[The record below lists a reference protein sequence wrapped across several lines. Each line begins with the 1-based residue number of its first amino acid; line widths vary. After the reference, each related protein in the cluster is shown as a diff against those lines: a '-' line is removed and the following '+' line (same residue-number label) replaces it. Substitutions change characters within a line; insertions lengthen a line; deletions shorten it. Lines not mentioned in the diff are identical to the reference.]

1 MSLLTI
7 VQGFCQ
13 RTNLPV
19 PSTVMGNSNG
29 LVVQMRAL
37 LEEEGQELSQRG
49 LWEALVREATHT
61 TLAASD
67 QGTIISIATNGFR
80 SVLHETMWD
89 RTDRLPVPL
98 INSSAW
104 QRLQATAAVTPRYR
118 YRLRGGKLLLTPTP
132 PAGNTLAFEYLSK
145 NWILGV
151 DGTTYKELFT
161 LDTDTLLLPEELLR
175 LGLRWR
181 WKKEK
186 GLEYAEDFRTYE
198 TEVANALGR
207 DGGKP
212 TLYMDGSQPRVRPGV
227 IVPEYSWDL
236 P

>member
-7 VQGFCQ
+7 VQHFCQ
-13 RTNLPV
+13 RTKLPV
-19 PSTVMGNSNG
+19 PSAVMGNTDPQV
-29 LVVQMRAL
+29 LQFRAL
-37 LEEEGQELSQRG
+37 LEEEGQELAQRG
-49 LWEALVREATHT
+49 WWEALTREATHT
-61 TLAASD
+61 TLAQED

-80 SVLHETMWD
+80 AITNDTMWD
-89 RTDRLPVPL
+89 RTDKLPVPL
-98 INSSAW
+98 INSTAW
-104 QRLQATAAVTPRYR
+104 QRLKATTGVSPRYR

-132 PAGNTLAFEYLSK
+132 PASHTLAFEYLSK

-161 LDTDTLLLPEELLR
+161 LDTDTLLLSEELMR

-181 WKKEK
+181 WKKEH

-198 TEVANALGR
+198 TEVTNALGR

-212 TLYMDGSQPRVRPGV
+212 TLYMDGSQPRMRPGV
-227 IVPEYSWDL
+227 IVPEYSWNL
-236 P
+236 

>member
-7 VQGFCQ
+7 AQGFCQ
-13 RTNLPV
+13 RTQLPV
-19 PSTVMGNSNG
+19 PSSVIGSTNAQVIQ
-29 LVVQMRAL
+29 LRAL

-49 LWEALVREATHT
+49 WWEALTNEATHT
-61 TLAASD
+61 TLAAES
-67 QGTIISIATNGFR
+67 QGTIVSIATNGFR
-80 SVLHETMWD
+80 AIKEDTLWD
-89 RTDRLPVPL
+89 RTDKLPIPL
-98 INSSAW
+98 IGSVAW
-104 QRLQATAAVTPRYR
+104 QRVKATVSTTPRYR
-118 YRLRGGKLLLTPTP
+118 YRLRQGILYFTPTP
-132 PAGNTLAFEYLSK
+132 TAGHTVAFEYLSK

-181 WKKEK
+181 WKKEH

-198 TEVANALGR
+198 SAVTNALGR

-212 TLYMDGSQPRVRPGV
+212 TLYQDGRAPRVKPGV

-236 P
+236 

>member
-13 RTNLPV
+13 RTKLPV
-19 PSTVMGNSNG
+19 PATVMGNTDPQ
-29 LVVQMRAL
+29 VIQFRAL

-49 LWEALVREATHT
+49 QWEGLLREATHT
-61 TLAASD
+61 TLAAED

-80 SVLHETMWD
+80 SILHETMWD
-89 RTDRLPVPL
+89 RNDKLPVPL

-104 QRLQATAAVTPRYR
+104 QRLKATVGISPRYR

-132 PAGNTLAFEYLSK
+132 PAGHTLAFEYLSK

-181 WKKEK
+181 WKKEH

-236 P
+236 